1 MGDSFIKKLF
11 GKANASAET
20 EPTSKVQPQSA
31 SAGTQADPLRPAR
44 YLRSNINREA
54 IAELKMLFEE
64 EAATE
69 APSEVAPSKGEPQI
83 VALSEVTPSQIDV
96 PKRIAQ
102 QSLRSPEEI
111 GSFVREKRKA
121 MRMSQ
126 KVLCEKANVGAR
138 FMVELE
144 AGKHTLEIGKVLHV
158 LAALGVGLT
167 VH

>member
-1 MGDSFIKKLF
+1 MGDSFIKKLL
-11 GKANASAET
+11 GKANAPVAV
-20 EPTSKVQPQSA
+20 EPTSKVQPQLA
-31 SAGTQADPLRPAR
+31 SAGTQEDALRPAR
-44 YLRSNINREA
+44 YLRSTINREA

-64 EAATE
+64 QAATAAPLGV
-69 APSEVAPSKGEPQI
+69 APSEGEP
-83 VALSEVTPSQIDV
+83 
-96 PKRIAQ
+96 PKRVAQ
-102 QSLRSPEEI
+102 HLLRSPAEI
-111 GSFVREKRKA
+111 GRFVREKRKS

-158 LAALGVGLT
+158 LAALGAELT